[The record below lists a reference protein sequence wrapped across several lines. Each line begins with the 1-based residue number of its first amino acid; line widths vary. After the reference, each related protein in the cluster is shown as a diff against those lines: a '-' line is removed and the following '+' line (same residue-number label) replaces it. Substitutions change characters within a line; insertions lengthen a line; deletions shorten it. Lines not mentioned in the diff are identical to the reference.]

1 MPLESVAGG
10 PFGFRMEPLNVQSSV
25 PVRRPLVGAALFFV
39 TGLAVARIWPCAPV
53 GGCLLAAAAAVGAAL
68 AMRRT
73 RASAPLLHAAVL
85 LAGFIHGALAAPGR
99 SPLDVRRLLTRPR
112 EQVESVV
119 RVVGAPS
126 ALPQVREDRAVWTF
140 EGRIEA
146 VRHATPGW
154 RTASGTAR
162 VRLSMSPSSS
172 PPAYGDRWRLG
183 AVCNVDPVRGDLAM
197 DAVAD
202 ASVRLDTGGGNAPM
216 RWCYARREASRRLLE
231 RGVED
236 WPKSSGVVTALVLG
250 YREDISVDI
259 REAFMR
265 TGTAHIF
272 AISGL
277 HVAILALVLLA
288 ALRTFGLP
296 RPLWA
301 LGLIPLLT
309 LYTLATGAASSAV
322 RALLMASAYWAAPLV
337 RRRPDALSA
346 LALAA
351 LAILGAAP
359 DQLTDAGFLF
369 SFTAVAG
376 LIVLAPVL
384 QRPMGA
390 WIPPR
395 DSDDTVSRPARA
407 ARAAARWGVSLV
419 STSLAAWL
427 VSTPLTAY
435 FGNQISPAALPGN
448 LLVVPGS
455 FAIVLTGCLSLVA
468 GQIWGA
474 AAEVFNHANAA
485 FCTVMAEFVDS
496 LFRAPG
502 SHAFVQAP
510 PGWALALMYGAIGGL
525 LVLRGRPR
533 AVLAGAVA
541 AVAVAGA
548 ARYATDDR
556 VRVILPPA
564 DLAPAVLVDAP
575 GGDDLLIDPG
585 PAWKSARTIRW
596 LRSRGVD
603 RLGGLVLTAADAS
616 HAGAAPEIV
625 ARMPVGTIRRT
636 ADPGRSSVVRAM
648 LKEWAATGRQVVALS
663 AGEGGPLPGGA
674 AWDVLFPGAGFVGE
688 RAADSALVLRIGRGR
703 QAVLLAGSAGA
714 AACGALQ
721 NGPVEPG
728 ATVVV
733 ADREPGVGDTGWLAA
748 TFAKRLILRPSPDGF
763 HDSFGADSRLFPG
776 LRIERPEEGI
786 EIELY

>member
-1 MPLESVAGG
+1 
-10 PFGFRMEPLNVQSSV
+10 MEPLNIQPSV
-25 PVRRPLVGAALFFV
+25 PVRRPLVGAALLFV
-39 TGLAVARIWPCAPV
+39 AGMAIARVGPDVPV
-53 GGCLLAAAAAVGAAL
+53 GGCLLAAAVAVAAAL

-73 RASAPLLHAAVL
+73 RWAVPLLHVAVL
-85 LAGFIHGALAAPGR
+85 LTGFSHGALAAPGR

-112 EQVESVV
+112 EQMEAVL
-119 RVVGAPS
+119 RVVDAPS
-126 ALPQVREDRAVWTF
+126 ALPHVREDRAVWTF

-162 VRLSMSPSSS
+162 VRLSMAPSSP

-183 AVCNVDPVRGDLAM
+183 AVCGVDPVRGDLVM
-197 DAVAD
+197 DAAAD
-202 ASVRLDTGGGNAPM
+202 ASVRLDTGGGNTLM

-236 WPKSSGVVTALVLG
+236 WPESSGVVTALVLG
-250 YREDISVDI
+250 YREDISADI

-288 ALRTFGLP
+288 ALRTFGMP

-359 DQLTDAGFLF
+359 GQLTDAGFLF
-369 SFTAVAG
+369 SFTAVTG

-395 DSDDTVSRPARA
+395 ETDDAAPRSIRMARVV
-407 ARAAARWGVSLV
+407 ARVGVSLAA
-419 STSLAAWL
+419 TSLAAWL

-435 FGNQISPAALPGN
+435 FGNQVAPAALPGN

-468 GQIWGA
+468 GQICGA

-485 FCTVMAEFVDS
+485 FCTAMAGFVDS

-510 PGWALALMYGAIGGL
+510 PGWALALTYGAIGGL

-548 ARYATDDR
+548 VRYATDDR

-575 GGDDLLIDPG
+575 GGDDLLLDPG

-648 LKEWAATGRQVVALS
+648 LKEWAAAGRQVVALS

-674 AWDVLFPGAGFVGE
+674 AWDVLFPRAGFVGA
-688 RAADSALVLRIGRGR
+688 RADDSALVLRIGRGR
-703 QAVLLAGSAGA
+703 QAVLLAGPAGA
-714 AACGALQ
+714 AACEALQ
-721 NGPVEPG
+721 NGPVDPG

-748 TFAKRLILRPSPDGF
+748 TFARWLVLRPPPDGF
-763 HDSFGADSRLFPG
+763 HDSLGADSRLFPG
-776 LRIERPEEGI
+776 LRIERPEKGI
-786 EIELY
+786 EIELQ